1 MGGIPCSVFLYLFI
15 LYRMFTQDIMFS
27 WRQLLAANNLSH
39 PENTSYGSLAARIL
53 ESFFN
58 CILTCFISSGNE
70 VSTTDDLF
78 TIKEEPS
85 TRFFLFA
92 RQALSEFIAWKYFIT

>member
-85 TRFFLFA
+85 TRFF
-92 RQALSEFIAWKYFIT
+92 FICEASII